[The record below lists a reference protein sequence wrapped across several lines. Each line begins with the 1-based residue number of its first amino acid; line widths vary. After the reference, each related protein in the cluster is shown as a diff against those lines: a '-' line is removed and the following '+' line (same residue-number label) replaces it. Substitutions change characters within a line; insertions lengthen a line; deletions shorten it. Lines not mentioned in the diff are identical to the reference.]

1 MQWGKIGGVVYM
13 AKKKKDKYVCLYCS
27 NEYVDT
33 NFYNTNSEFYSG
45 VGKLPYCKQCIE
57 KFYQYYFDKYTN
69 EGCLYPEKKAVK
81 RLCMAF
87 DIYYR
92 EDLFNSSLNK
102 VKESEI
108 NISPMGQYMKVIQLY
123 QYNRNKETYENTI
136 TKEEEKELIAKK
148 AADLIEDNCTVI
160 FDSSSTV
167 RRICKHIKERKNLTV
182 ITNNLRVCE
191 ELKNSNIKVFCT
203 GGSLI
208 QKRECFV
215 GHFAEEFV
223 KKTKAD
229 VLFFSSQGL
238 SQNGDITDSSEEEI
252 ALRKIM
258 IENSKRQYFLCDSSK
273 IGVDFP
279 FTLCNKNEIT
289 DIILKT

>member
-1 MQWGKIGGVVYM
+1 MDNSERQQEILKYLATVHFASISEIAAVIFTSEATVRRDLQKLSEKGVVKLVYGGVVISEYY
-13 AKKKKDKYVCLYCS
+13 KEPVPIHLRD
-27 NEYVDT
+27 NE
-33 NFYNTNSEFYSG
+33 NS
-45 VGKLPYCKQCIE
+45 
-57 KFYQYYFDKYTN
+57 
-69 EGCLYPEKKAVK
+69 A
-81 RLCMAF
+81 
-87 DIYYR
+87 
-92 EDLFNSSLNK
+92 
-102 VKESEI
+102 
-108 NISPMGQYMKVIQLY
+108 
-123 QYNRNKETYENTI
+123 
-136 TKEEEKELIAKK
+136 EKELIAKK
-148 AADLIEDNCTVI
+148 AADLIEDNGTVI

-167 RRICKHIKERKNLTV
+167 RRICKHIKERKNLTI

-208 QKRECFV
+208 QKQECFV
-215 GHFAEEFV
+215 GHFAEEFI
-223 KKTKAD
+223 KKIKAD
-229 VLFFSSQGL
+229 VLFFSTQGL

-279 FTLCNKNEIT
+279 FTLCNKTEIT

>member
-1 MQWGKIGGVVYM
+1 MDNSERQQEILKYLATVHFASISEIAAVIFTSEATVRRDLQKLSEKGVVKLVYGGVVISEYY
-13 AKKKKDKYVCLYCS
+13 KEPVPIHLRD
-27 NEYVDT
+27 NE
-33 NFYNTNSEFYSG
+33 NS
-45 VGKLPYCKQCIE
+45 
-57 KFYQYYFDKYTN
+57 
-69 EGCLYPEKKAVK
+69 A
-81 RLCMAF
+81 
-87 DIYYR
+87 
-92 EDLFNSSLNK
+92 
-102 VKESEI
+102 
-108 NISPMGQYMKVIQLY
+108 
-123 QYNRNKETYENTI
+123 
-136 TKEEEKELIAKK
+136 EKELIAKK

-167 RRICKHIKERKNLTV
+167 RRICKHITEHKNLTV